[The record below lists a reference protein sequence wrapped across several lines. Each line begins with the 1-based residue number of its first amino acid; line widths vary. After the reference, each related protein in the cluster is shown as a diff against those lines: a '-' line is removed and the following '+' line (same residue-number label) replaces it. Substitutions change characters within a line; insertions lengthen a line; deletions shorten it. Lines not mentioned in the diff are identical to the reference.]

1 MHGFFIF
8 QQYTKFAGLELIEKN
23 KCLKNK
29 TSEYKSRTTKRSLV
43 QFFTPY
49 YHILYKERN
58 YTEAQFFMDNITN
71 YLNLPEN
78 AKVLDLACGK
88 GRHSTYLNQLG
99 FDVLGAD
106 LSENS
111 MKLAKTQMTPCILKF
126 MTCEF

>member
-8 QQYTKFAGLELIEKN
+8 QQKYTKFAGLELIEKN

-43 QFFTPY
+43 QLVRYTY

-58 YTEAQFFMDNITN
+58 YTEAQFFMDITN

-78 AKVLDLACGK
+78 AK
-88 GRHSTYLNQLG
+88 Y
-99 FDVLGAD
+99 
-106 LSENS
+106 
-111 MKLAKTQMTPCILKF
+111 
-126 MTCEF
+126 